1 MVAAVTESRDARAWD
16 IVVFGATG
24 FAGRLVAEYLD
35 RHAPAEVRLAIAGR
49 SGERLA
55 AVAAGLQRPVG
66 VIVAGVDDPQALRAM
81 VVSTRVLVT
90 TVGPYARLG
99 EPVVAACVAAGTDYL
114 DLTGEPGFVA
124 RTIARHDEA
133 ARASGAL
140 VIHCCGFDSV
150 PTDLGVLFT
159 VKRLPTGGPI
169 EIDGYFEGRAGF
181 SGGTVASALG
191 AFAEPRVRFPR
202 PTAPG
207 RMIQRARRGLH
218 WQPALRRWALPLP
231 TIDPLIALRSAAAR
245 ADYGPEF
252 RYGHYLSLPSLPA
265 VAGAVLG
272 LGAVALMARTRPT
285 RAWIER
291 KFPSGSGPDEAKR
304 KASWFRFVFRGRAG
318 DVEVATEVAGGD
330 PGYDETARM
339 IGESALCVLVDRA
352 DLPVGSSRQ
361 VGAAAVAGGR
371 GCRRRSPRRCR
382 RRRRRSGAG
391 AVGAAGVGVRVAV
404 VRAVVALPRGR

>member
-245 ADYGPEF
+245 ARLRAGVSLRALPE
-252 RYGHYLSLPSLPA
+252 LA
-265 VAGAVLG
+265 VAAGG
-272 LGAVALMARTRPT
+272 
-285 RAWIER
+285 
-291 KFPSGSGPDEAKR
+291 
-304 KASWFRFVFRGRAG
+304 RGRGARARGGGADGPHAADEGVDRAQVPVRQRARRGEAQGELVPLRVPRAG
-318 DVEVATEVAGGD
+318 RGTSRVATEVAGGD

-352 DLPVGSSRQ
+352 DLPVGG
-361 VGAAAVAGGR
+361 VCTTAAALGERLLARLQAAGMSFRVLGDAGG
-371 GCRRRSPRRCR
+371 
-382 RRRRRSGAG
+382 
-391 AVGAAGVGVRVAV
+391 
-404 VRAVVALPRGR
+404 

>member
-1 MVAAVTESRDARAWD
+1 MRRPGMVAAVTGEPRDKRAWD

-35 RHAPAEVRLAIAGR
+35 RVAPKDVRLAIAGR
-49 SGERLA
+49 SQERLA
-55 AVAAGLQRPVG
+55 AVAAGLRRPVG
-66 VIVAGVDDPQALRAM
+66 VIVAGVDDPQALAAM
-81 VVSTRVLVT
+81 VAATRVLVT

-140 VIHCCGFDSV
+140 VIHCCGFDSI

-159 VKRLPTGGPI
+159 VQQLPAGGPI
-169 EIDGYFEGRAGF
+169 EIDGYFEGNAGF

-191 AFAEPRVRFPR
+191 AFAESRVRMPR
-202 PTAPG
+202 PIASSG
-207 RMIQRARRGLH
+207 RTIQRARRGLH

-231 TIDPLIALRSAAAR
+231 TIDPMIALRSAAAR
-245 ADYGPEF
+245 DDYGPAF
-252 RYGHYLSLPSLPA
+252 RYGHYLCLRSLPA
-265 VAGAVLG
+265 VAGAVVG
-272 LGAVALMARTRPT
+272 FGALALMARMGPT

-318 DVEVATEVAGGD
+318 GVEIATEVAGGD

-352 DLPVGSSRQ
+352 HLPVGG
-361 VGAAAVAGGR
+361 VCTTAAALGERLLAR
-371 GCRRRSPRRCR
+371 LQ
-382 RRRRRSGAG
+382 
-391 AVGAAGVGVRVAV
+391 AAGMSFRV
-404 VRAVVALPRGR
+404 LPDAG